1 MSVAYNPK
9 IVTDGLVLC
18 LDAANLKSYPGTG
31 TSWND
36 LSGNGYNATLL
47 GQNPTPYISNGVAYL
62 EYDTEIYDTD
72 SVGNDYI
79 RITNTAVS
87 ATDAPLTYSIWFNMK
102 SAGRTAQ
109 AIWLMG
115 PVGTSL
121 TGTGLGFGVKSNNS
135 LWGIVYDEAG
145 NQTQF
150 TSPTTLQLDTWYMA
164 TVVHDNSNVKLY
176 INAEYNTQVSCNGF
190 KPSTTDAFTIGLN
203 RIYYHFGGML
213 NNVQVYSR
221 ALSETEIKQNFNA
234 TRGRFGI

>member
-1 MSVAYNPK
+1 MGLGHGAD
-9 IVTDGLVLC
+9 IVRNGLILH
-18 LDAANLKSYPGTG
+18 LDAANVKSYPGTG
-31 TSWND
+31 TAWND
-36 LSGNGYNATLL
+36 MSGNGYTATLL
-47 GQNPTPYISNGVAYL
+47 GQNPTPYISNGVAHL
-62 EYDTEIYDTD
+62 EYDTETYDTN
-72 SVGNDYI
+72 SIGNDYI
-79 RITNTAVS
+79 RITNTAVA

-121 TGTGLGFGVKSNNS
+121 TGSGLGFGIKANNP
-135 LWGIVYDEAG
+135 LWGIVYNEAG

-150 TSPTTLQLDTWYMA
+150 TSPTILQLDIWYMA

-190 KPSTTDAFTIGLN
+190 KPSTADAFTIGLN

-221 ALSETEIKQNFNA
+221 ALSETEISQNFEA
-234 TRGRFGI
+234 TRGRYGI